1 MNHLDGIAKV
11 LKTSAT
17 VKLVDNVKKIF
28 KEVTALCCSHSLEI
42 LYFDCL
48 WLYCNQK
55 GIIEISS
62 SKKELQ
68 KK

>member
-48 WLYCNQK
+48 
-55 GIIEISS
+55 
-62 SKKELQ
+62 
-68 KK
+68 